1 MKNLKFI
8 FFTLISVMIIL
19 PVHAFAKT
27 IENINGIE
35 ITEEEYNNFS
45 KMYSDEYLITMDEAK
60 YERLK
65 TYDYSDVKTK
75 TIYVETKYN
84 PSLNLLTDKVI
95 TEEEYE
101 NLKPSIMPM
110 LNTDGTQMETTAKKF
125 TLSLIGGTTWNHVTT
140 TATWKT
146 LPTTRSFDVIGFRG
160 YNFSV
165 RNGSQ
170 EGQQIYIENG
180 QYKYIDYDVDSN
192 NTKSF
197 SNGFGISM
205 NIINNT
211 INFLQTTAE
220 CDIKTSGSY
229 PAIHSAYEHA
239 IKDITLAQ
247 SQSYT
252 LGASGMG
259 GVFVFNENVMPYYDS
274 MAGLYLEY

>member
-8 FFTLISVMIIL
+8 FFTLISVMVISPIHTL
-19 PVHAFAKT
+19 AKT

-60 YERLK
+60 YEQLK
-65 TYDYSDVKTK
+65 TYDYSNVETK

-95 TEEEYE
+95 TKEEYE

-110 LNTDGTQMETTAKKF
+110 LNPGGTQMETTAKEF
-125 TLSLIGGTTWNHVTT
+125 TLSLAGGTTWNHVVT
-140 TATWKT
+140 TATWKYI
-146 LPTTRSFDVIGFRG
+146 PSTRSFDVIGFRG
-160 YNFSV
+160 YNFSI

-170 EGQQIYIENG
+170 EGEQIYIENG
-180 QYKYIDYDVDSN
+180 QYKYIDYDIDSN
-192 NTKSF
+192 NAKSF

-211 INFLQTTAE
+211 ITFLQTTAE
-220 CDIKTSGSY
+220 CDIKTDGVN

-239 IKDITLAQ
+239 IKDVTLAQ

-252 LGASGMG
+252 LNPAGMG
-259 GVFVFNENVMPYYDS
+259 GVFAFPSNIVPYYDS
-274 MAGLYLEY
+274 MDGLYLQY

>member
-8 FFTLISVMIIL
+8 FFTLISVMVISPIHTL
-19 PVHAFAKT
+19 AKT
-27 IENINGIE
+27 IENINGIK

-45 KMYSDEYLITMDEAK
+45 KIYSDEYLITMDEAK
-60 YERLK
+60 YEQLK
-65 TYDYSDVKTK
+65 TYDYSDVDTK

-95 TEEEYE
+95 TKEEYE

-110 LNTDGTQMETTAKKF
+110 LSDKGQTLETTAKKF
-125 TLSLIGGTTWNHVTT
+125 SLSLIGGTTWNHVVT
-140 TATWKT
+140 TATWKYI
-146 LPTTRSFDVIGFRG
+146 PSTRSFDVIGFRG
-160 YNFSV
+160 YNFSI

-170 EGQQIYIENG
+170 EGEQIYIENG
-180 QYKYIDYDVDSN
+180 QYKYIDYDIDSN
-192 NTKSF
+192 NAKSF

-211 INFLQTTAE
+211 ITFLQTTAE
-220 CDIKTSGSY
+220 CDIKTDGVN

-239 IKDITLAQ
+239 IKDVTLAQ

-252 LGASGMG
+252 LNPAGMG
-259 GVFVFNENVMPYYDS
+259 GVFAFPSNIVPYYDAMS
-274 MAGLYLEY
+274 GLYLQY